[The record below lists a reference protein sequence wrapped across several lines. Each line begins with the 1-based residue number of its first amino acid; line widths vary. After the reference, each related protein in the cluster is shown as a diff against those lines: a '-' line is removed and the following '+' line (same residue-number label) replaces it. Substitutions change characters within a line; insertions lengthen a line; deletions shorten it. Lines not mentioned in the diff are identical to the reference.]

1 MNRAAPEPKDNM
13 GQPEPRIE
21 ARLKVT
27 GEARYAS
34 DFPVSNPAFAFL
46 VTSSIAKGSIQSID
60 LREAKSVPG
69 VLEIFTHENT
79 GELKKVKF
87 GGGGGGAS
95 TSIQDLGPKILHDGQ
110 IVGDGGGRHLRGG
123 ARGGLQGP
131 RRLPGRKAKRD
142 VRIAGRHRRGCQ
154 QGRRDCQGPAA
165 GRRRARPRSP
175 PPRSSSKANTPRRP
189 EHHNPIELFT
199 TTAVVAR
206 RRTDDL

>member
-13 GQPEPRIE
+13 GQPEPRVE

-60 LREAKSVPG
+60 LREAKAVPG

-95 TSIQDLGPKILHDGQ
+95 TSIQDLGPKIQHDGQ
-110 IVGDGGGRHLRGG
+110 IVGMVVADTFEA
-123 ARGGLQGP
+123 AREAAYKVHIDYKAEKP
-131 RRLPGRKAKRD
+131 SATFKSPGVTEEDASK
-142 VRIAGRHRRGCQ
+142 VV
-154 QGRRDCQGPAA
+154 RDCQGPAA
-165 GRRRARPRSP
+165 GRRRRGRV
-175 PPRSSSKANTPRRP
+175 RRGRGQVRGRIR
-189 EHHNPIELFT
+189 HAHR
-199 TTAVVAR
+199 AS
-206 RRTDDL
+206 

>member
-60 LREAKSVPG
+60 LREAKAVPG

-79 GELKKVKF
+79 GELKRSSSAAAAAVP
-87 GGGGGGAS
+87 ARRS
-95 TSIQDLGPKILHDGQ
+95 RTS
-110 IVGDGGGRHLRGG
+110 
-123 ARGGLQGP
+123 
-131 RRLPGRKAKRD
+131 GRKSSMTARSS
-142 VRIAGRHRRGCQ
+142 RWWS
-154 QGRRDCQGPAA
+154 PTPS
-165 GRRRARPRSP
+165 RRRARRPTRSTIDYQAEKP
-175 PPRSSSKANTPRRP
+175 SATFKSPGVTEEDASKVVETAKDLPQAGDAEAAFDAAEVKFEAEYGTPA

-199 TTAVVAR
+199 TTASGAMAN
-206 RRTDDL
+206 